1 MSALPTHR
9 GEMPHGGSIIS
20 QGLSMADEHPKR
32 VTDPAARR
40 TKKAFDMFASSA
52 IGLEMGVSVIVG
64 LLFGYWLDGKLGTA
78 PWLMIVF
85 VALGFAA
92 GVRALLSG
100 VKRADAAATRDEE
113 DRGGGK

>member
-1 MSALPTHR
+1 MPALSTHR
-9 GEMPHGGSIIS
+9 GEMT
-20 QGLSMADEHPKR
+20 QGLTMENKHRTR

-40 TKKAFDMFASSA
+40 SKKAYESFAASA

-64 LLFGYWLDGKLGTA
+64 LLFGHWLDTELGTA

-92 GVRALLSG
+92 GVRAVMRG
-100 VKRADAAATRDEE
+100 VKRADAAASAQDEQDKERDG
-113 DRGGGK
+113 RH